1 MARRQPPL
9 TVNFDPPY
17 TSEELSTTFIQ
28 AVRVLSMKS
37 AHRHE
42 LQTNAL
48 AQRLEVAVERFRPYV
63 TMIAGVIL
71 FVTLAMLIYSFMS
84 KASATRQGDAWNA
97 FNEAIGAAPPN
108 LDDLHSSAQEYP
120 GTKMQ
125 ELADIAWADGQ
136 VFLGAQNY
144 IHNRRAANQALR
156 GAANTY
162 NALLKTSSD
171 EHLLNR
177 AHLGLARVFEMQNQL
192 EKARDQYRKLDGGF
206 KEYGKQQA
214 ERLAQPAAVETYAW
228 LEKAQPPRATAPAG
242 PGTPGQRPEF
252 SAGDL
257 SMPDATPGLMTEPTG
272 EAGPSF
278 EELLKGLDR
287 LPTQTGEPPQD
298 GTTAPPTSTELPG
311 TATPAPET
319 DAAAPA
325 TDGAA
330 PAAETGKAE
339 GGADSESKPPAESVP
354 PAAEAGSTEEKSAE

>member
-1 MARRQPPL
+1 
-9 TVNFDPPY
+9 
-17 TSEELSTTFIQ
+17 
-28 AVRVLSMKS
+28 MKS

-48 AQRLEVAVERFRPYV
+48 AHRLEVAVERLRPYV
-63 TMIAGVIL
+63 TMIAGAAL
-71 FVTLAMLIYSFMS
+71 FVALVMLIYTFLS
-84 KASATRQGDAWNA
+84 KAKATQQGDAWNA

-120 GTKMQ
+120 GTRMQ

-162 NALLKTSSD
+162 NAILKTSND
-171 EHLLNR
+171 QHLINR
-177 AHLGLARVFEMQNQL
+177 AHLGLARVYEMQNQL
-192 EKARDQYRKLDGGF
+192 EKARDEYLKLGGGY

-214 ERLAQPAAVETYAW
+214 DRLAKPETAATYAW
-228 LEKAQPPRATAPAG
+228 LDKALPPRSTVPAG

-257 SMPDATPGLMTEPTG
+257 SMPEATPGATTEPTG

-311 TATPAPET
+311 TATPAPGTEG
-319 DAAAPA
+319 AAPA
-325 TDGAA
+325 TEGAT
-330 PAAETGKAE
+330 PAAETGNAE
-339 GGADSESKPPAESVP
+339 GSDATESTPPAEGSAP
-354 PAAEAGSTEEKSAE
+354 PAAESSSTEEKSAEK

>member
-1 MARRQPPL
+1 
-9 TVNFDPPY
+9 
-17 TSEELSTTFIQ
+17 
-28 AVRVLSMKS
+28 MKS

-48 AQRLEVAVERFRPYV
+48 AHRLEVAVERLRPYV
-63 TMIAGVIL
+63 TMIAGAIL
-71 FVTLAMLIYSFMS
+71 FVALVMLIYTFLS
-84 KASATRQGDAWNA
+84 KAKATQQDDAWNA

-120 GTKMQ
+120 GTRMQ

-162 NALLKTSSD
+162 NAILKTSSD
-171 EHLLNR
+171 EHLINR
-177 AHLGLARVFEMQNQL
+177 SHLGLARVYEMQNQL
-192 EKARDQYRKLDGGF
+192 EKARDEYGKLEGGY

-214 ERLAQPAAVETYAW
+214 DRLAEPDTAATYAW
-228 LEKAQPPRATAPAG
+228 LDKALPPRATAPAG

-257 SMPDATPGLMTEPTG
+257 SMPEATPGATTEPTG

-287 LPTQTGEPPQD
+287 LPTQTGEPPQA
-298 GTTAPPTSTELPG
+298 GPNLQNEQPPAAAGAPG
-311 TATPAPET
+311 TEG
-319 DAAAPA
+319 AAPA
-325 TDGAA
+325 ADSAT
-330 PAAETGKAE
+330 PAAETGKTE
-339 GGADSESKPPAESVP
+339 GGAASKSTPPAEESAP
-354 PAAEAGSTEEKSAE
+354 PAAESGSTEEKSAE